1 MTRLA
6 IHTHTSSTCVTCK
19 ETNQIPREG
28 SGGKQLEP
36 TVAQVGS
43 HMAAPTLLGLATH
56 VRARVHQDEYRSFTT
71 EVLAM
76 TMTYRCSM
84 YMAPLHS
91 TPGEL
96 CASV

>member
-1 MTRLA
+1 MCYLQGNM
-6 IHTHTSSTCVTCK
+6 
-19 ETNQIPREG
+19 NQIPREG

-36 TVAQVGS
+36 TLAQVGS

-56 VRARVHQDEYRSFTT
+56 VRARVHQDEYRSFTA

-76 TMTYRCSM
+76 TMTYRCSR
-84 YMAPLHS
+84 YTAPLHS

>member
-1 MTRLA
+1 MCYLQGNM
-6 IHTHTSSTCVTCK
+6 
-19 ETNQIPREG
+19 NQIPREG

-56 VRARVHQDEYRSFTT
+56 VRARVHQDEYRSFTA

-84 YMAPLHS
+84 YTAPLHS